1 MLLKVDLRRE
11 ASAEVDRLSR
21 GRSFVREGDD
31 AARDQLDADGPWATV
46 ARRNVLRQRLGRRV
60 LSLWRV
66 AYDDASG
73 RIVESTLVP
82 VALVAIEPSS
92 TDFDVYNRDWF
103 NADLQA
109 HISSSREAWR
119 HAVDE
124 TIRQFTSTRV
134 SRERA
139 IAAARAAA
147 DPSAF
152 QPGLFDRRAARA
164 HLAHM
169 ATRADSEG
177 DLAARLK
184 AIAEA
189 GAVSLRPPQLLLV
202 VTP

>member
-1 MLLKVDLRRE
+1 MV
-11 ASAEVDRLSR
+11 V
-21 GRSFVREGDD
+21 V
-31 AARDQLDADGPWATV
+31 
-46 ARRNVLRQRLGRRV
+46 
-60 LSLWRV
+60 
-66 AYDDASG
+66 
-73 RIVESTLVP
+73 I
-82 VALVAIEPSS
+82 VALLATIAMPHLVRARMAANETQTIGQLRTLANSLAMYRFAHNTYPDQWQPDMYPAGGLHFGPEM
-92 TDFDVYNRDWF
+92 F

-124 TIRQFTSTRV
+124 TIGQFTSTRV

-152 QPGLFDRRAARA
+152 QPGLFDRRSARA